1 MSTLLESPLPSSP
14 ADQVCDE
21 YELDAHSNG
30 TLMTPEEFDA
40 VDDYDEVYRY
50 ELIHRVVV
58 VRELPAAAEA
68 SANDHLGYLI
78 RQSCTANQIDC
89 FDDTLPLQYIFVAS
103 GNRRIANRLVWTGL
117 GRAPNLRHD
126 IPTIAIEFTSK
137 SRRDRRR
144 DYEEKRD
151 EYLAH
156 GIKEYWIIDRFR
168 RSMTVFR
175 GTEEIVLKETE
186 NYTTA
191 LLPGFELPLAKLLTY
206 ADRYPQ

>member
-1 MSTLLESPLPSSP
+1 MATLLESPLPSSP
-14 ADQVCDE
+14 ADQIDDE
-21 YELDAHSNG
+21 YELDVHSNG

-40 VDDYDEVYRY
+40 VEEYDRDYHY
-50 ELIHRVVV
+50 ELIHGVVV
-58 VRELPAAAEA
+58 VRDLPAAAEA

-78 RQSCTANQIDC
+78 RESCTANQIDC
-89 FDDTLPLQYIFVAS
+89 VDDTLPSQYIFAAS

-117 GRAPNLRHD
+117 SRAPNLRHD

-175 GTEEIVLKETE
+175 GTEEVVLKETE

-191 LLPGFELPLAKLLTY
+191 LLPGFELPLAKLLAY